1 MKTRK
6 NIYFKVVALAAI
18 AIAFAMPAKA
28 QLSDNGYANIDWQ
41 FNVPLS
47 NNFADKASGWGMNFE
62 GGYFVTPNLGLGL
75 FLNYHSN
82 HEYIPRETFK
92 IGAGDVTTD
101 QQHTMFQLP
110 FGAAARYQWNRGGAV
125 QPYVSAKLGAE
136 YAKIRSNFNMLEA
149 RENSWGFYASPEVGV
164 NVFPWV
170 YGPGLHFALYYSYG
184 TNKADVLHYS
194 VDGLNNF
201 GFRLG
206 VSF

>member
-1 MKTRK
+1 MKTIK
-6 NIYFKVVALAAI
+6 YFTYRIMAVAAI
-18 AIAFAMPAKA
+18 AIAFALPAKA
-28 QLSDNGYANIDWQ
+28 QITPMTYFNVDWQ
-41 FNVPLS
+41 FSAPIS
-47 NNFADKASGWGMNFE
+47 NNFSNKASGWGMNFE

-149 RENSWGFYASPEVGV
+149 RENSWGFYASPEVVSMYSLG
-164 NVFPWV
+164 FTT
-170 YGPGLHFALYYSYG
+170 GSALCS
-184 TNKADVLHYS
+184 VLQLWYQ
-194 VDGLNNF
+194 
-201 GFRLG
+201 
-206 VSF
+206 

>member
-82 HEYIPRETFK
+82 HEYIPRET
-92 IGAGDVTTD
+92 
-101 QQHTMFQLP
+101 
-110 FGAAARYQWNRGGAV
+110 
-125 QPYVSAKLGAE
+125 LGAE

-201 GFRLG
+201 GFRVG

>member
-6 NIYFKVVALAAI
+6 NIYFKVVALAVI

-41 FNVPLS
+41 FNAPLS
-47 NNFADKASGWGMNFE
+47 NHFADKASGWGMNFE
-62 GGYFVTPNLGLGL
+62 GGYFVTPNIGLGL

-82 HEYIPRETFK
+82 HEYVGRETFK
-92 IGAGDVTTD
+92 MAGGDVTTD
-101 QQHTMFQLP
+101 QQHTIFQLP

-136 YAKIRSNFNMLEA
+136 YAKVRSNFNMLEA
-149 RENSWGFYASPEVGV
+149 RDNSWGFYASPEIGI

-170 YGPGLHFALYYSYG
+170 YGPGLHFA
-184 TNKADVLHYS
+184 
-194 VDGLNNF
+194 
-201 GFRLG
+201 
-206 VSF
+206 